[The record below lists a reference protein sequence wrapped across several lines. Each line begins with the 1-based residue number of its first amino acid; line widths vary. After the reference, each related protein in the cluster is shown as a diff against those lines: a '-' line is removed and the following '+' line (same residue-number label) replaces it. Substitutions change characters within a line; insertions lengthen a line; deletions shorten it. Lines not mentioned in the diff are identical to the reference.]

1 MQPNTIIQ
9 IAHTQR
15 IKTMTNQN
23 APFEGGCACGS
34 VRYEMTSKP
43 MIVHGCHCR
52 WCQRESGGAFAVNA
66 LIEADR
72 VKVTKGEVVEIHTP
86 SLSGVGQRFARCP
99 TCHVT
104 LWTNYLA
111 MRGGLGEIVRFIRVG
126 TLDDP
131 DPFAPDVHIF
141 TSTKQPW
148 VVLPPNTPAFEEYF
162 NIKDIWSPE
171 SLKRRAVLHEIA
183 RTLAP

>member
-1 MQPNTIIQ
+1 
-9 IAHTQR
+9 
-15 IKTMTNQN
+15 MTELN
-23 APFEGGCACGS
+23 APFAGGCACGH
-34 VRYEMTSKP
+34 VRYEMASEP

-52 WCQRESGGAFAVNA
+52 WCQRESGASFAVNA

-72 VKVTKGEVVEIHTP
+72 ITVTKGEVAEILTP

-99 TCHVT
+99 KCQVT

-111 MRGGLGEIVRFIRVG
+111 FRGGLGEVVRFIRVG

-131 DPFAPDVHIF
+131 DPFSPDVHIF

-148 VVLPPNTPAFEEYF
+148 VILPPDVPAFEEYF
-162 NIKDIWSPE
+162 VIKDIWSPE
-171 SLKRRAVLHEIA
+171 SLARRAILHQATGTIA
-183 RTLAP
+183 P